1 MVEQLAL
8 DEDVQTIL
16 TTTKAG
22 QKMTEN
28 EVYPAVLK
36 KLVAVQD
43 LTRKIFRVYSRRI
56 WTVMH
61 PLHQQAVFPAMIMTV
76 RPAHGTAVRRQ
87 EKLC

>member
-1 MVEQLAL
+1 
-8 DEDVQTIL
+8 
-16 TTTKAG
+16 
-22 QKMTEN
+22 MTEN

-36 KLVAVQD
+36 KLVAVAGLDTENIQGVF
-43 LTRKIFRVYSRRI
+43 TAI